1 MSAEDQK
8 ATAFVTRLLA
18 NPALK
23 PLTPL
28 QKEEQIIQF
37 LHANA
42 TQLAPTLGTPA
53 FFAGASWNQIVALLI
68 TALTEHVNADLDA
81 SLQQMIG
88 GQVDFSYMNTLRQQS
103 VDTGKIQQQIG
114 AVVKA
119 LLAKPEARRGF
130 TGAHTALVFK
140 FAEKYLDEV
149 FKRKSYVHFELTKV
163 QRLRMNKE
171 QIKAMV
177 ETTLLLQP
185 IVYLVSTGSSGA
197 QSEQTSGTVQTKFA
211 EKVFVASKKHL
222 VFVADPV
229 LKSALSSSI
238 SFIENRFIEATA
250 RIAAILAARCRNYQ
264 PTVAVDRGADSP
276 DKSWLSIA
284 RRNYKFYGFD
294 IKMLDE
300 FYSIAADNGW

>member
-1 MSAEDQK
+1 MSAEHQK

-18 NPALK
+18 NPALI

-42 TQLAPTLGTPA
+42 TQLAPTLATPA
-53 FFAGASWNQIVALLI
+53 FFSGASWNQIVALLVS
-68 TALTEHVNADLDA
+68 ALMEHVNTDLYG
-81 SLQQMIG
+81 SLEQMIG
-88 GQVDFSYMNTLRQQS
+88 TQIDFGYMNALRQQAVAS
-103 VDTGKIQQQIG
+103 DKIQQQVAT
-114 AVVKA
+114 AVKG
-119 LLAKPEARRGF
+119 LLKKPEARRGF
-130 TGAHTALVFK
+130 TGAHTALVFN
-140 FAEKYLDEV
+140 FVDKYLDEV
-149 FKRKSYVHFELTKV
+149 WKRNSYVHFELTKV
-163 QRLRMNKE
+163 QRLRLKKE
-171 QIKAMV
+171 QIRAMI

-185 IVYLVSTGSSGA
+185 IVYFVSTGAGA
-197 QSEQTSGTVQTKFA
+197 QSEQTSGTVETKFA
-211 EKVFVASKKHL
+211 EKVFIASKKHL
-222 VFVADPV
+222 TLIADPV
-229 LKSALSSSI
+229 LKSALSSSV

-264 PTVAVDRGADSP
+264 PSVAVDRGADSP

-300 FYSIAADNGW
+300 FYSIAAENGW